1 MATRGGATDSSVEKC
16 PEVWPARRHLVCRVR
31 SARVADGME
40 RSLARSTLSA
50 PPWSAHLAT
59 DGCRLWSASGNWSCP
74 ARELRHASVCRG
86 SAVRSISPWRCR
98 RYCIPPM
105 PRVWVRLVKRA
116 FVVIQRGAT
125 RSGLF
130 GRCVRAQTG
139 LRSVCGFG
147 YIGEEMP
154 RETPNAPDFMEP
166 RHAFET
172 LRSSTRADFYRTRG
186 LRGVRRTTGGNTGA
200 E

>member
-1 MATRGGATDSSVEKC
+1 
-16 PEVWPARRHLVCRVR
+16 
-31 SARVADGME
+31 ME

-59 DGCRLWSASGNWSCP
+59 DGCRLRSASGNWSCS
-74 ARELRHASVCRG
+74 ARELRHAWVCRS
-86 SAVRSISPWRCR
+86 SAVRSTSLWRCR

-116 FVVIQRGAT
+116 FVVIRRGAT

-139 LRSVCGFG
+139 LWSVCGFG
-147 YIGEEMP
+147 YVGEEMP

-166 RHAFET
+166 RYAFEPCGAALVLIST
-172 LRSSTRADFYRTRG
+172 GLEVYAVFVEPPVATPVRSEASFGLGRAE
-186 LRGVRRTTGGNTGA
+186 RRTTGGHWPQ
-200 E
+200 